1 MIKNFFKNHSIH
13 KKIVPFLDELFF
25 LSPMNYFFSWSI
37 ICVGIYL
44 NLFLFNLSPQF
55 LFSFNINYFFL
66 FLGLSSILSSVYIRK
81 DLDRN
86 DKKNKVLN
94 FIKEKYS
101 MSKIMFFIKVLGV
114 LGVLTLFFVSWFNAF
129 LGLILFFLYKGYKY
143 RFNNLLIY
151 YFLEFFI
158 LFYSGWFYTKVEYT
172 NREILLSDIL
182 YIFPYFLLCYCIYKS
197 KLLLNKYKD
206 LEYSLKRYDFSIS
219 ICLLLLIL
227 SLVMGIINHD
237 PLLSIVVITSITF
250 YFYSFLRSEYKDL
263 IRSFTYPLAIFNLF
277 LMTIFP
283 YLFIFHFILFYI
295 SKYYNWHRFD
305 IHHPT
310 FLVDND

>member
-206 LEYSLKRYDFSIS
+206 LEYSFKRYDFSIS

>member
-66 FLGLSSILSSVYIRK
+66 FLGLSSILSSIYIQK

-101 MSKIMFFIKVLGV
+101 MSKIMFFIKVLGI

-129 LGLILFFLYKGYKY
+129 LGLILFFLYKWYNY
-143 RFNNLLIY
+143 RFKNLLTY

-197 KLLLNKYKD
+197 KLLINKYKD
-206 LEYSLKRYDFSIS
+206 LEYSLKRYDFSVS

-227 SLVMGIINHD
+227 SLAVGIINHD
-237 PLLSIVVITSITF
+237 PLLSIVVITSIIF

-305 IHHPT
+305 IHYPT

>member
-55 LFSFNINYFFL
+55 LFSFNIKYFFL
-66 FLGLSSILSSVYIRK
+66 FFGLSSILSSIYIQK

-129 LGLILFFLYKGYKY
+129 LGLILFFLYKVYNY

-172 NREILLSDIL
+172 NKEILLSDIL

-206 LEYSLKRYDFSIS
+206 LEYSFKRYDLNIS
-219 ICLLLLIL
+219 ICLILLIL
-227 SLVMGIINHD
+227 SLAMGIINHD

>member
-66 FLGLSSILSSVYIRK
+66 FFGLSSILSSIYIRK

-101 MSKIMFFIKVLGV
+101 MSKIMFFIKVLGI

-206 LEYSLKRYDFSIS
+206 LEYSLKRYDFSVS

-227 SLVMGIINHD
+227 SLAMGIINHD
-237 PLLSIVVITSITF
+237 PLLSIVVITSIIF

-305 IHHPT
+305 IHYPT

>member
-66 FLGLSSILSSVYIRK
+66 FLGLSSILSSIYIQK

-101 MSKIMFFIKVLGV
+101 MSKIMFFIKVLGI

-129 LGLILFFLYKGYKY
+129 LGLILFFLYKGYNY
-143 RFNNLLIY
+143 RFKNLLTY

-197 KLLLNKYKD
+197 KLLINKYKD
-206 LEYSLKRYDFSIS
+206 LEYSLKRYDFSVS

-227 SLVMGIINHD
+227 SLAVGIINHD
-237 PLLSIVVITSITF
+237 PLLSIVVITSIIF

-305 IHHPT
+305 IHYPT

>member
-129 LGLILFFLYKGYKY
+129 LGLILFFLYKVYNY

>member
-66 FLGLSSILSSVYIRK
+66 FLGLSSILSSIYIRK

-197 KLLLNKYKD
+197 KLLINKYKD
-206 LEYSLKRYDFSIS
+206 LEYSLKRYDFSVS

-227 SLVMGIINHD
+227 SLAVGIINHD
-237 PLLSIVVITSITF
+237 PLLSIVVITSIIF

>member
-66 FLGLSSILSSVYIRK
+66 FLGLSSILSSIYIRK

-101 MSKIMFFIKVLGV
+101 MSKIMFFIKVLGI
-114 LGVLTLFFVSWFNAF
+114 LGVLMLFFVSWFNAF

-197 KLLLNKYKD
+197 KLLINKYKD
-206 LEYSLKRYDFSIS
+206 LEYSLKRYDFSVS

-227 SLVMGIINHD
+227 SLAVGIINHD
-237 PLLSIVVITSITF
+237 PLLSIVVITSIIF

>member
-129 LGLILFFLYKGYKY
+129 LGLILFFLYKVYKY

>member
-55 LFSFNINYFFL
+55 LFSFNIKYFFL
-66 FLGLSSILSSVYIRK
+66 FLGLSSILSSIYIQK

-101 MSKIMFFIKVLGV
+101 ISKIMFFIKVLGV

-129 LGLILFFLYKGYKY
+129 LGLILFFLYKVYNY

-172 NREILLSDIL
+172 NKEILLSDIL

-197 KLLLNKYKD
+197 KLLLNQYKD
-206 LEYSLKRYDFSIS
+206 LEYSFKRYDFSIS
-219 ICLLLLIL
+219 ICLILLIL
-227 SLVMGIINHD
+227 SLAMGIINHD

>member
-66 FLGLSSILSSVYIRK
+66 FLGLSSILSSIYIQK

-197 KLLLNKYKD
+197 KLLINKYKD
-206 LEYSLKRYDFSIS
+206 LEYSLKRYDFSVS

-227 SLVMGIINHD
+227 SLAVGIINHD
-237 PLLSIVVITSITF
+237 PLLSIVVITSIIF

>member
-55 LFSFNINYFFL
+55 LFSFNIKYFFL
-66 FLGLSSILSSVYIRK
+66 FFGLSSILSSIYIQK

-129 LGLILFFLYKGYKY
+129 LGLILFFLYKVYNY

-172 NREILLSDIL
+172 NKEILLSDIL

-206 LEYSLKRYDFSIS
+206 LEYSFKRYDFNIS
-219 ICLLLLIL
+219 ICLILLIL
-227 SLVMGIINHD
+227 SLAMGIINHD